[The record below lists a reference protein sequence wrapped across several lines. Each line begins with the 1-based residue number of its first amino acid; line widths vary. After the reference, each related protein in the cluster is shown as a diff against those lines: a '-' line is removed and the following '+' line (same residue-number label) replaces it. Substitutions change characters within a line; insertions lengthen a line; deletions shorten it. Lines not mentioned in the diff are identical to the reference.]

1 MPLPTTNISMND
13 IHIEVGGSSGT
24 TVSLNDADVRGI
36 GNPNSTYDGGD
47 GINTTSGSTISIG
60 EFRGAEDT
68 AAFELLTANANGVR
82 NSSSGL
88 GMTGTRTVTSGI
100 VFLNPVGLY
109 AKATLNNNVVTL
121 EFKEYNSASTS
132 TYYKPSGTQTTL
144 STTYINSG
152 SRTYASGAV
161 DAMKINFSYQLTD
174 STGTGSVQNA
184 FSGHG
189 ATYGPY
195 SFHTV
200 SNGQSVG
207 GGIYANAT
215 AECYTQSE
223 RSITV
228 TATLT
233 LRGTGYNDT
242 VVATH
247 TGSFSSFSNSN
258 NCF

>member
-1 MPLPTTNISMND
+1 MALPTTNISLNA
-13 IHIEVGGSSGT
+13 IHTEVGGSSST

-36 GNPNSTYDGGD
+36 GNPSSTYDGGN

-68 AAFELLTANANGVR
+68 ANFELLTANANGVR

-88 GMTGTRTVTSGI
+88 GMTGLRSVTSGI

-109 AKATLNNNVVTL
+109 AKATLSNNVVTL
-121 EFKEYNSASTS
+121 EFKEYSSAATS
-132 TYYKPSGTQTTL
+132 AYTKPGGGTATL

-215 AECYTQSE
+215 AECYQQSE

-242 VVATH
+242 IVATH
-247 TGSFSSFSNSN
+247 TGSFSSLSNSN

>member
-24 TVSLNDADVRGI
+24 SVSLNDADVRGI
-36 GNPNSTYDGGD
+36 GNPSSTYDGGD
-47 GINTTSGSTISIG
+47 GINTTSGSAINMG

-68 AAFELLTANANGVR
+68 ANFELLTANANGVR
-82 NSSSGL
+82 NSTSGL
-88 GMTGTRTVTSGI
+88 GMTGLRSVTSGI

-109 AKATLNNNVVTL
+109 AKATLSNNVVTL
-121 EFKEYNSASTS
+121 QFKEYSSAATS
-132 TYYKPSGTQTTL
+132 AYTKPGGGTATL

-161 DAMKINFSYQLTD
+161 DAMKLSFSYQLTD
-174 STGTGSVQNA
+174 SIGTGSVQNA

-195 SFHTV
+195 NFHTV

-215 AECYTQSE
+215 AECYQQSE

-247 TGSFSSFSNSN
+247 TGSFSSLSNSN